1 VGFPSSGF
9 GVVPIAKLGNCRN
22 PIFMVARCS
31 ILIFSL
37 WLTARAV
44 SAADVNPSAEDV
56 VRGLVERLK
65 SMPELQEGRAHVC
78 RRLTVFETLEA
89 DGQISERKTKEYRVA
104 VTNGVETTRLV
115 RIDDHEPPPAD
126 ARSEERKDREARERY
141 GKSSGVKKR
150 RGMEVI
156 DESLIRRFDYRWVGH
171 EVIAGRT
178 NHVLEF
184 SARHAEPGRSS
195 ANAFADRLMSQLQG
209 RLWIDTQEHELVRV
223 EARLGKSF
231 DVLAGVV
238 ASIQKMTLLIE
249 RFRLPDGRW
258 VDGRFQTAFEG
269 RKFLSALRM
278 RLQVEQ
284 DRYETTTVNPG

>member
-1 VGFPSSGF
+1 M
-9 GVVPIAKLGNCRN
+9 VPRY
-22 PIFMVARCS
+22 S
-31 ILIFSL
+31 ILILSL
-37 WLTARAV
+37 WMTV
-44 SAADVNPSAEDV
+44 CAASISEESPSVEDIV
-56 VRGLVERLK
+56 KGLVERLK
-65 SMPELQEGRAHVC
+65 SMPELQAGRAHVC
-78 RRLTVFETLEA
+78 RRLTVFDTLEA
-89 DGQISERKTKEYRVA
+89 DGKIFERKTKEYRVA

-115 RIDDHEPPPAD
+115 RIDDHEPPLAD

-141 GKSSGVKKR
+141 GKPTGVKKR

-156 DESLIRRFDYRWVGH
+156 DESLIRRFDYRWVGY

-184 SARHAEPGRSS
+184 AARSVEPGRSA
-195 ANAFADRLMSQLQG
+195 ANAFADRLMSHLQG
-209 RLWIDTQEHELVRV
+209 RLWIDTEEHELARV

>member
-1 VGFPSSGF
+1 MVWIVWMTALGSVRGQ
-9 GVVPIAKLGNCRN
+9 GV
-22 PIFMVARCS
+22 
-31 ILIFSL
+31 
-37 WLTARAV
+37 
-44 SAADVNPSAEDV
+44 PSADEV
-56 VRGLVERLK
+56 VQGLVDRLK
-65 SMPELQEGRAHVC
+65 TLPEINLGRAHVC

-89 DGQISERKTKEYRVA
+89 DGSVSERKAKEYRVA
-104 VTNGVETTRLV
+104 VTNGVETVRLV
-115 RIDDHEPPPAD
+115 RIDDREPPGGD
-126 ARSEERKDREARERY
+126 ARAEERRDREARERY
-141 GKSSGVKKR
+141 AKSSAVKRR

-156 DESLIRRFDYRWVGH
+156 DESLVRRFHYTWVGY

-184 SARHAEPGRSS
+184 TARPSESGKTQ
-195 ANAFADRLMSQLQG
+195 ANAFADRLMSQLEG
-209 RLWIDTQEHELVRV
+209 RLWIDAEDHELARV

-258 VDGRFQTAFEG
+258 VDGRLQTAFEG

-278 RLQVEQ
+278 RLQVDQ
-284 DRYETTTVNPG
+284 DRYETATVKPG